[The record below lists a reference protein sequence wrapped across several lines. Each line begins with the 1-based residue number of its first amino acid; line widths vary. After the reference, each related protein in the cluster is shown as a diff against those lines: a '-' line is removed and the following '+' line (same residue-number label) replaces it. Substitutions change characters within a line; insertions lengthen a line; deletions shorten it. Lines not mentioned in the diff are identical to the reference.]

1 MKETNKLVDIEDDFP
16 YNDILYLSPPISS
29 KHPKMSIDARA
40 GQFAP
45 FAALSGF
52 DEKIKEVQRST
63 SNSIYLDEA
72 YQESLDQLLSILRES
87 SVPIFI
93 RVVYF
98 KKDLKK
104 SGGAYLTK
112 EGFLKRVDEV
122 EKVFVFQDKFKIPVQ
137 DIVKIEILDVSSI
150 QYLI

>member
-1 MKETNKLVDIEDDFP
+1 MKEINKSVDIEDDFL
-16 YNDILYLSPPISS
+16 YNDILNLEPPISS

-45 FAALSGF
+45 FAALAGF

-63 SNSIYLDEA
+63 SNSIFLDEA

-87 SVPIFI
+87 TVPIFI

-122 EKVFVFQDKFKIPVQ
+122 NKWFIFEDKFKISVQ

>member
-1 MKETNKLVDIEDDFP
+1 
-16 YNDILYLSPPISS
+16 
-29 KHPKMSIDARA
+29 MSIENRA

-63 SNSIYLDEA
+63 SNSIFLDEA
-72 YQESLDQLLSILRES
+72 YQESLDQLLSVLRES

-93 RVVYF
+93 IVVYF

-122 EKVFVFQDKFKIPVQ
+122 NKIFIFEDKFKIPVQ
-137 DIVKIEILDVSSI
+137 DILKIEILDVSSI